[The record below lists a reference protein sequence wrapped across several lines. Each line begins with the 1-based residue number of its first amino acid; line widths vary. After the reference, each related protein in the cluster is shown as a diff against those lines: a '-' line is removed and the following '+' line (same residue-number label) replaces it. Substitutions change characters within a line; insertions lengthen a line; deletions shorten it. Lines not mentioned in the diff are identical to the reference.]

1 MKKRSDA
8 TRVHRRNFL
17 KGAALGAVAL
27 TPPLAAS
34 AQTAAPKAAAP
45 AVAPPNLARENHPPT
60 HDEMTQSTGG
70 GDFMVDVLRSLGV
83 EYVATNP
90 ASSFRGLHEAIV
102 NYAHNKD
109 PELLTCT
116 HEEVAVAMAHGYSKI
131 AGKPMGVLAHGTVGL
146 QHAAMALYNAWCDR
160 APVYVMIGNI
170 VDATMRAPW
179 VEWAHAAQDPAVI
192 VRDFLKWD
200 DQPASLQ
207 QFAESAVRAY
217 KIAMTPPYGPVLLSL
232 DGELQE
238 NPIPEEAKL
247 RIPKLP
253 RSAPPQ
259 GDSGAVAEA
268 AKLLVAAEAPVLIA
282 DRLARTPEGMA
293 RLVELAELLQAPVV
307 DTGGRM
313 NFPSRHPLNHSG
325 RARAVVSQAD
335 VIVGLETLDFWGQTH
350 SYRDQIHRTS
360 RPITKAVAKT
370 VTIGVGDLF
379 QKANYQNF
387 QRFADVD
394 LAIAADGEATLPAL
408 IEAVKRQL
416 DGDRKAAFEARGKKL
431 ATAYQAMF
439 EEARN
444 DAAVGWDA
452 SPITTARL
460 SAELWEQVRNDDWSL
475 LSANSNFQ
483 SLWPQR
489 LWDFDKHH
497 RFIGGSGGAGIGYG
511 APAALGAALANR
523 PHGRLSVTI
532 QGDGDLMYAPGTLW
546 TAAHHKIPLLYVM
559 HNNRSYNQERMYLQ
573 AMAARHTRGIENAD
587 IGTTLKDP
595 HIDYATVAKGF
606 GVHAEGPITDPNE
619 LGPALKRAVEVVKRG
634 EPALVDVVAQAR

>member
-1 MKKRSDA
+1 
-8 TRVHRRNFL
+8 
-17 KGAALGAVAL
+17 
-27 TPPLAAS
+27 
-34 AQTAAPKAAAP
+34 
-45 AVAPPNLARENHPPT
+45 
-60 HDEMTQSTGG
+60 
-70 GDFMVDVLRSLGV
+70 
-83 EYVATNP
+83 
-90 ASSFRGLHEAIV
+90 
-102 NYAHNKD
+102 
-109 PELLTCT
+109 
-116 HEEVAVAMAHGYSKI
+116 
-131 AGKPMGVLAHGTVGL
+131 
-146 QHAAMALYNAWCDR
+146 
-160 APVYVMIGNI
+160 
-170 VDATMRAPW
+170 MRAPW
-179 VEWAHAAQDPAVI
+179 VEWAHSAQDPALV

-217 KIAMTPPYGPVLLSL
+217 KISMTPPYGPVLLSL

-259 GDSGAVAEA
+259 GDQAAVEEA

-282 DRLARTPEGMA
+282 DRLARTPAGMA
-293 RLVELAELLQAPVV
+293 RLIELAELLQAPVV
-307 DTGGRM
+307 DTLGRM
-313 NFPSRHPLNHSG
+313 NFPSRHPLNHTH

-335 VIVGLETLDFWGQTH
+335 LIVGLETLDFWGQTH
-350 SYRDQIHRTS
+350 AYRDQIHRTS
-360 RPITKAVAKT
+360 RPIIKTDTKT
-370 VTIGVGDLF
+370 VSIGVGDLY

-394 LAIAADGEATLPAL
+394 LAIAADGETTLPAL
-408 IEAVKRQL
+408 TEAVKRQL
-416 DGDRKAAFEARGKKL
+416 DANRRSAFEARGKKL
-431 ATAYQAMF
+431 AAAYQKLL

-460 SAELWEQVRNDDWSL
+460 AAELWEQVRNDDWSL

-489 LWDFDKHH
+489 LWDFDRHY

-511 APAALGAALANR
+511 APAALGAALANK
-523 PHGRLSVTI
+523 PLGRLSVTI
-532 QGDGDLMYAPGTLW
+532 QGDGDFMYAPGTLW

-559 HNNRSYNQERMYLQ
+559 HNNRCYNQERMYLQ
-573 AMAARHTRGIENAD
+573 AMAARHRRGIENAD

-606 GVHAEGPITDPNE
+606 GVYAEGPITDPKD
-619 LGPALKRAVEVVKRG
+619 LGPALQRAVAVVKRG

>member
-1 MKKRSDA
+1 MPKRSDA
-8 TRVHRRNFL
+8 PRVHRRSFL

-27 TPPLAAS
+27 TPPVAAS
-34 AQTAAPKAAAP
+34 AQTAAPKAAA
-45 AVAPPNLARENHPPT
+45 AGAMPPNLARENHPPA
-60 HDEMTQSTGG
+60 HDGLTQSSGG
-70 GDFMVDVLRSLGV
+70 GDFMIDVLRSLDI
-83 EYVATNP
+83 EYIATNP
-90 ASSFRGLHEAIV
+90 ASSFRGLHESIV
-102 NYAHNKD
+102 NYAHNKN

-116 HEEVAVAMAHGYSKI
+116 HEEVAVAMAHGYAKI

-160 APVYVMIGNI
+160 APVYMMIGNI
-170 VDATMRAPW
+170 VDGSMRTPW

-232 DGELQE
+232 DAELQE
-238 NPIPEEAKL
+238 NPIAEDAKL

-253 RSAPPQ
+253 RTAPPQ
-259 GDSGAVAEA
+259 GDAGGVDEA
-268 AKLLVAAEAPVLIA
+268 AALLVGAEAPVLIA
-282 DRLARTPEGMA
+282 DRLARTPAGMA

-307 DTGGRM
+307 DTFGRM
-313 NFPSRHPLNHSG
+313 NFPSRHPLNHTH
-325 RARAVVSQAD
+325 RARSVVAQAD
-335 VIVGLETLDFWGQTH
+335 VIIGLETLDFWGQTH
-350 SYRDQIHRTS
+350 AYRDQIHRSS
-360 RPITKAVAKT
+360 RPITKPTAKT
-370 VTIGVGDLF
+370 VSIGVGDLYL
-379 QKANYQNF
+379 KANYQNF

-408 IEAVKRQL
+408 IEAVKRRI
-416 DGDRKAAFEARGKKL
+416 DGDRKTAFEARGKKL
-431 ATAYQAMF
+431 TAAWNAMI

-460 SAELWEQVRNDDWSL
+460 AAELWQQVRNDDWSL

-489 LWDFDKHH
+489 LWNFDKHH

-523 PHGRLSVTI
+523 PLGRLSVTI

-546 TAAHHKIPLLYVM
+546 TAAHHKIPLLYVV
-559 HNNRSYNQERMYLQ
+559 HNNRCYNQERMYLQ
-573 AMAARHTRGIENAD
+573 AMAARHGRGIENAD
-587 IGTTLKDP
+587 VGTTLKDP

-606 GVHAEGPITDPNE
+606 GVYAEGPVTEPKD
-619 LGPALKRAVEVVKRG
+619 LRPALQRAIAVVKRG